1 MRERLRNWSLSVC
14 TACSVCICAVF
25 IAWRGNVFM
34 RRKRKTELL
43 CKRWGIMCRGIV
55 APGYSPSMYKVLTR
69 LLQQLITSVT
79 HWLSTSSFRN
89 CWGFLKAKECVA
101 PLLPPIF
108 TYVHSFTRLFYKK
121 ASPSWEVQPG
131 RRTEF
136 QHRDREWKH
145 ASAPDQLTGPE
156 SSVKAKEFTL
166 FSFAESTHLASAGS
180 KGEDEKIKHTFIIS
194 HSLFVSACFCFFCS
208 FFHFVSDSLYCFV
221 SLHVAPVCFFYF
233 S

>member
-1 MRERLRNWSLSVC
+1 MHLCCIYSVAGERFHAVEQKDRIVVQAVGDHVQRNR
-14 TACSVCICAVF
+14 CAGIFTV
-25 IAWRGNVFM
+25 NVQ
-34 RRKRKTELL
+34 
-43 CKRWGIMCRGIV
+43 
-55 APGYSPSMYKVLTR
+55 S
-69 LLQQLITSVT
+69 LITSVT

-108 TYVHSFTRLFYKK
+108 TYVHSFTRFFYKK
-121 ASPSWEVQPG
+121 ASPRWEVQPG

-156 SSVKAKEFTL
+156 SSVKAKDFTL

-208 FFHFVSDSLYCFV
+208 FFHFTSSDSLYCFV